1 MVLSLSYSK
10 GKVEK
15 ANYSKNMAY
24 CSKNIAN
31 CSKNMMVLPLN
42 CSKDTTEN
50 GLAAPVFF

>member
-42 CSKDTTEN
+42 YSKDTTEN